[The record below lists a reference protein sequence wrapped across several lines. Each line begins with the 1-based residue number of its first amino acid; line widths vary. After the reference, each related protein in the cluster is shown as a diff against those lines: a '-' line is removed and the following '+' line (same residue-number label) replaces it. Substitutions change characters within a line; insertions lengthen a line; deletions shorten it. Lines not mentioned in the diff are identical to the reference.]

1 MSSIPSRSSSSSIT
15 FSSTSSSI
23 NSNEDSMI
31 QKPTLGSDT
40 SSLYSPKLPQIDGER
55 KNVSSSSKLRNN
67 ESSGRQFLS
76 VRKNVGLLK
85 SNSIDENIIK
95 SGNW

>member
-23 NSNEDSMI
+23 NSYEDIMI
-31 QKPTLGSDT
+31 QKPSLGSDT

-95 SGNW
+95 SGN